1 MVHPLPGGH
10 FSDTFRQNVP
20 AESPVNPLLSWCPLT
35 GGVGAR
41 GCARVRAGG
50 WRGGWVV
57 ARWRHSVRAH
67 CCVYVMIQVREI
79 EVSGGA
85 QYPTVRDKGE
95 DSVYKRHL

>member
-41 GCARVRAGG
+41 GCARG
-50 WRGGWVV
+50 WVVV
-57 ARWRHSVRAH
+57 ARWRH
-67 CCVYVMIQVREI
+67 CVCTHSCSIVKIQVIEI

-85 QYPTVRDKGE
+85 QYPTVRDKDE
-95 DSVYKRHL
+95 DDLY